1 MNGEKKTKHLK
12 LAAIILA
19 CALAFLVRA
28 ESAANATPERAA
40 RLFEIVAMDVPLEKR
55 FGPDD
60 GAVLVVHFAGDTHGN
75 LDTCG

>member
-1 MNGEKKTKHLK
+1 MNGEKTTRHLK

-19 CALAFLVRA
+19 CALAFLARA
-28 ESAANATPERAA
+28 ESATQERAA

>member
-1 MNGEKKTKHLK
+1 MNDEKTTKHLK
-12 LAAIILA
+12 LAAILLT
-19 CALAFLVRA
+19 CALAFFARA
-28 ESAANATPERAA
+28 ESAANATQDRAA

-60 GAVLVVHFAGDTHGN
+60 GAVLVVHFAGDTRGS